1 MNYFSKDKFT
11 GLKTREDAR
20 CKCGAQPKLAY
31 KMMDPT
37 RGVTVRM
44 FRCVCGDRSWTED
57 SE

>member
-1 MNYFSKDKFT
+1 MNYFSNDKFT

-20 CKCGAQPKLAY
+20 SQPKLAY

-44 FRCVCGDRSWTED
+44 IRCVCGDRSWTED

>member
-1 MNYFSKDKFT
+1 MNYFSNDKFT

-44 FRCVCGDRSWTED
+44 FGDRSWTED